1 MSEICVKYDSTNM
14 NRRLAYATR
23 RSWKLLNFF
32 SLLFFLWELFS
43 VKINGWFI
51 GGFLKI
57 RHMKN
62 ASHNFTDLIETRTY
76 FTSMF
81 LKHLFENGFNFGG
94 RCWCLRCW
102 KMFSLTLD
110 IIRETMDY
118 RYLEIERLEQH
129 FLLNTVVE
137 SWSKILVFVV
147 LLRSFYLY
155 LRRWN
160 QVWNR

>member
-1 MSEICVKYDSTNM
+1 MYCFYFVFTIGSGWKVISCPHMSEICVKYDSTNM

-62 ASHNFTDLIETRTY
+62 ASHNFTDLIQTRTY

-81 LKHLFENGFNFGG
+81 WNIYLKMVSILGPLLMF
-94 RCWCLRCW
+94 
-102 KMFSLTLD
+102 KM
-110 IIRETMDY
+110 
-118 RYLEIERLEQH
+118 
-129 FLLNTVVE
+129 LNNVFIDT
-137 SWSKILVFVV
+137 WHCPRNYGKLWILI
-147 LLRSFYLY
+147 
-155 LRRWN
+155 
-160 QVWNR
+160 